1 MIARTLSL
9 ASIGILLVGCSQSQP
24 GPLPK
29 PAGSASDTAT
39 APSGGA
45 ESATPPGS
53 VANAPKTA
61 PVNTDTPSEPVKTA
75 ANPAPASPTPVP
87 NASTGVQDLIAK
99 ARQAAAGAATG
110 QPSDL
115 AKAIAFME
123 EASAQEP
130 KNRQVLALLMEL
142 TQAHAIALATAGNEK
157 AAYPMMLRS
166 GQYLRK
172 LRDAGG
178 ALAGTEKQLEALV
191 LYNEACAY
199 ARGGEPEKA
208 VASLAEAVDAGFSD
222 SAQVDSDP
230 DLASLRER
238 DDFKKVRE
246 RLATKRLGQ
255 P

>member
-1 MIARTLSL
+1 MIARTFSL

-24 GPLPK
+24 APLPK
-29 PAGSASDTAT
+29 PAGSASGTAT
-39 APSGGA
+39 APNGAA
-45 ESATPPGS
+45 ESPAPPGS
-53 VANAPKTA
+53 TDNAPKTA
-61 PVNTDTPSEPVKTA
+61 PVKTEAPTEPAKTA
-75 ANPAPASPTPVP
+75 ANSAPASPTPVP
-87 NASTGVQDLIAK
+87 NAATNVQDLIVK
-99 ARQAAAGAATG
+99 ARQAAASAATG
-110 QPSDL
+110 QSSDL
-115 AKAIAFME
+115 AKAIGFLE

-142 TQAHAIALATAGNEK
+142 TQAHGIALATTGDEK

-178 ALAGTEKQLEALV
+178 ALTGKEKQLEPLV
-191 LYNEACAY
+191 LYNEACGY

-208 VASLAEAVDAGFSD
+208 VASLAEAVDAGFND

-230 DLASLRER
+230 DLASLRAR

-246 RLATKRLGQ
+246 RLAAKGLGQ